1 MPMGVS
7 ILPRLAAMVCMH
19 TTGMVSARR
28 VSGARPLS
36 TTKVKGTKVSRE
48 TSLVMIMLPK
58 KHSPTRTSTS
68 CKVLPVR
75 ANSARPIRSKTPCR
89 RSPAMMVIRENRIAS
104 VRRSM

>member
-1 MPMGVS
+1 MGVS

-68 CKVLPVR
+68 CMESTASTAATERTVSCLR
-75 ANSARPIRSKTPCR
+75 
-89 RSPAMMVIRENRIAS
+89 NRFNFI
-104 VRRSM
+104 